1 MFIKI
6 IHKRQIK
13 TVETKKTLICLAVFS
28 LSFTVQSFS
37 QSKENKS
44 KAYVTTGGEL
54 IFSFANVEQNGNS
67 LSSVM
72 RFSPVVN
79 LQVMVNQ
86 DMNEKFG
93 LFSGLSVRNV
103 GYITNDYKDPS
114 NNLIY
119 KKKFRTYNLAVPLG
133 VKVGDL
139 DKTFFYGGYEVE
151 LAMSYKE
158 KTYEG
163 GDKIDKI
170 TGWFSDRNELFQHGF
185 LAGVQFPRGVNLK
198 FKYYLSEFHNQGYTT
213 NGNIKPYEGL
223 KSNIFY
229 FSLNLFLFKNLDM
242 YYE

>member
-139 DKTFFYGGYEVE
+139 DKTFFTEV
-151 LAMSYKE
+151 MK
-158 KTYEG
+158 
-163 GDKIDKI
+163 
-170 TGWFSDRNELFQHGF
+170 
-185 LAGVQFPRGVNLK
+185 
-198 FKYYLSEFHNQGYTT
+198 
-213 NGNIKPYEGL
+213 
-223 KSNIFY
+223 
-229 FSLNLFLFKNLDM
+229 LNWR
-242 YYE
+242 

>member
-1 MFIKI
+1 M
-6 IHKRQIK
+6 
-13 TVETKKTLICLAVFS
+13 KKTLICLAVFS
-28 LSFTVQSFS
+28 LSFTVQGFS

-44 KAYVTTGGEL
+44 EAYVTSGGEL
-54 IFSFANVEQNGNS
+54 IFSFANVEQKGNS
-67 LSSVM
+67 LGSVM
-72 RFSPVVN
+72 RFSPVFN

-93 LFSGLSVRNV
+93 LFTGLSVRNV
-103 GYITNDYKDPS
+103 GYITNDYRDT
-114 NNLIY
+114 NNLVY

-158 KTYEG
+158 KTYDG

-198 FKYYLSEFHNQGYTT
+198 FKYYLSEFHNQDYTT
-213 NGNIKPYEGL
+213 NANIKPYSGL

-242 YYE
+242 YYK